1 MTIESPSAIAQQ
13 VLSHLFYGL
22 DLKEIETYRDQVE
35 RVTPADIQRVAR
47 QFLKPE
53 QLSIV
58 LVGDANVFAE
68 QLKGMGFADF
78 ERIPIGELDLN
89 APSLRRGGTPP
100 ISRENPPPR

>member
-1 MTIESPSAIAQQ
+1 MTP
-13 VLSHLFYGL
+13 G
-22 DLKEIETYRDQVE
+22 
-35 RVTPADIQRVAR
+35 DIQRVAR

-58 LVGDANVFAE
+58 LVGDASVFAE

-89 APSLRRGGTPP
+89 SPSLRRGTPP